1 MTPFWSNCVALAPS
15 LNVNVLFIVVDSFKT
30 TLSLNVV
37 NVLLIINCPPVNVA
51 DVAFVVILVA
61 WIFKFGDC
69 RSILLQSLPIFKLL
83 VLPLRIVEKTFVA
96 LLVASVNVVCGDA
109 FADIARIDNVDP
121 VCDINDG
128 ATFAGS
134 LINNWF
140 AVTLP
145 SVEIVAP
152 DILADEEI
160 LPAALIVVD
169 VWILPLGSIDAYVI
183 APGVIWFCI
192 NKPFCEVKAL

>member
-1 MTPFWSNCVALAPS
+1 M
-15 LNVNVLFIVVDSFKT
+15 NVNVLFIVVDSFKT

-61 WIFKFGDC
+61 LIFKFGDC

-109 FADIARIDNVDP
+109 FDDIARIDNVLP

-134 LINNWF
+134 FINNWF

-145 SVEIVAP
+145 TVEIVAP
-152 DILADEEI
+152 DIFDDEEI
-160 LPAALIVVD
+160 LPTAVIVDDDAIVSACKF
-169 VWILPLGSIDAYVI
+169 PLGSIDAYVI

-192 NKPFCEVKAL
+192 NKPFWEVKDL